1 MFKRYA
7 ALLPYII
14 GPAQAMTPDQAF
26 IWSPSGL
33 QHEPTAPARKRSGRS
48 MTVAQ
53 QKRVSAKRRAVRRAR
68 KLGHA

>member
-1 MFKRYA
+1 MFKHYA
-7 ALLPYII
+7 ALLSYIF
-14 GPAQAMTPDQAF
+14 GPAQAMAPEQA
-26 IWSPSGL
+26 ILWSPSGP